1 VESASASHLNLS
13 TACGIGHQVLVE
25 EEYAFLQML
34 IVGAVCTDA
43 VALQAMGATWWK
55 VPCIVSIEVL
65 HGAGYGEG

>member
-1 VESASASHLNLS
+1 
-13 TACGIGHQVLVE
+13 VLVE